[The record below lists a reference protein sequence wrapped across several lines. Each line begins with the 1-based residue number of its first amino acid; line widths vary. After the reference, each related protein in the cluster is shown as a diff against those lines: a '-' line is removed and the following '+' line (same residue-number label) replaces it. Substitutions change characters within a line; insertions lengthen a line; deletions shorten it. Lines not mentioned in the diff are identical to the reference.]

1 MSPRLISSGSMFE
14 KIAGYSRAVVDG
26 NWIFISGTAGFVQ
39 GETDAND
46 VVAQTHKS
54 IDIITR
60 TLDEAGADL
69 THVRTLRVYA
79 ARRDDII
86 PISKV
91 LGQYFGEIRPTNTTI
106 VCGFVNDEI
115 KVEIEVVAHSG

>member
-1 MSPRLISSGSMFE
+1 MPPRLISSGSPFE

-26 NWIFISGTAGFVQ
+26 DWIFISGTAGFVQ
-39 GETDAND
+39 GKTAADDA
-46 VVAQTHKS
+46 VAQTHQS

-60 TLDEAGADL
+60 TLAEAGAEL
-69 THVRTLRVYA
+69 AHVRSLRVYA
-79 ARRDDII
+79 AHRDDII

-91 LGQYFGEIRPTNTTI
+91 LGEYFGEIRPTNTTI

-115 KVEIEVVAHSG
+115 KVEIEVVAHKG

>member
-1 MSPRLISSGSMFE
+1 MSITLISSGSSFE

-26 NWIFISGTAGFVQ
+26 EWIFISGTAGFIA
-39 GETDAND
+39 GETASDD

-54 IDIITR
+54 LDIITR
-60 TLDEAGADL
+60 TLTEAGADL
-69 THVRTLRVYA
+69 THVRSLRVYA

-91 LGQYFGEIRPTNTTI
+91 LGEYFGEIRPTNTTI
-106 VCGFVNDEI
+106 VCGFVNDDI
-115 KVEIEVVAHSG
+115 KVEIEVVARKS